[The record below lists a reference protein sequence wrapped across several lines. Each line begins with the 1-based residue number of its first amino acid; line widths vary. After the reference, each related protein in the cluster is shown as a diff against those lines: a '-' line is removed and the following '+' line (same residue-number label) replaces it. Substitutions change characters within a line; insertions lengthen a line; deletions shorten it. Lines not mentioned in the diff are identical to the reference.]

1 MTITIHALL
10 FAILYSIKG
19 GWHAPLRHRYARAIG
34 IPFADDGKPDP
45 QGWRQYLAYQITD
58 GKVLSSILLFMA
70 VPFLTAE
77 YVGMV
82 AGGAKYVFRDGWI
95 MLSLLCAVAWALG
108 VSPRIKEECASVGG
122 YRGHEL
128 FYLDRM
134 FWVKKAVQRGIFTAA
149 PLAIVLATMIGANP
163 APLLIAG
170 ATFPIVYFLGISIYQ
185 YRSNTVGIGWGYA
198 EPLYGLALGL
208 GFGLSL

>member
-1 MTITIHALL
+1 MTAIICALI
-10 FAILYSIKG
+10 FAVLYSIKG
-19 GWHAPLRHRYARAIG
+19 GWHAPLRHWYARKIG
-34 IPFADDGKPDP
+34 LPFDGETPKPETT
-45 QGWRQYLAYQITD
+45 RQYLIYQITD
-58 GKVLSSILLFMA
+58 GKVMSSFLLFLA

-77 YVGMV
+77 YQGVINSV
-82 AGGAKYVFRDGWI
+82 AQYGFREGWF
-95 MLSLLCAVAWALG
+95 MLSLLCAGAWALG

-149 PLAIVLATMIGANP
+149 PMAIVLATMIGANP

-170 ATFPIVYFLGISIYQ
+170 ATFPAIYFLGISIYQ
-185 YRSNTVGIGWGYA
+185 YRSNTGGIGWGYA